1 VACPDDLWP
10 VVDVAERR
18 LRVVMEV
25 TERAVARDR
34 PACSARSRGLG
45 RSGGCRRGSRR
56 QPPSGSG
63 CADAGAPGLVVRAA
77 QPLLD
82 KLAPAS

>member
-1 VACPDDLWP
+1 MACPDDLWP

-25 TERAVARDR
+25 TERAVARD
-34 PACSARSRGLG
+34 PAGLLGAVARARAAVGAGRADRRLG
-45 RSGGCRRGSRR
+45 VGMRRRR
-56 QPPSGSG
+56 R
-63 CADAGAPGLVVRAA
+63 PGLVVRAA

>member
-1 VACPDDLWP
+1 M
-10 VVDVAERR
+10 AERR

-25 TERAVARDR
+25 TERAVARD
-34 PACSARSRGLG
+34 PAGLLAAVARARAAGRLSARVALTGALG
-45 RSGGCRRGSRR
+45 VGMRLT
-56 QPPSGSG
+56 P
-63 CADAGAPGLVVRAA
+63 APGAGRPGPP